1 MCMTI
6 SAIENGTWKGTLVAN
21 FLAQIGMLNPTPTDV
36 VSCRQV
42 GLWQSSLPGFIFS
55 SINSHTHAGTALNY
69 TLQGGLMQLVLGKP
83 FSTVLHDQD
92 KSI

>member
-1 MCMTI
+1 MPSSPTQCI
-6 SAIENGTWKGTLVAN
+6 IRKKFCEERERG
-21 FLAQIGMLNPTPTDV
+21 LAG
-36 VSCRQV
+36 
-42 GLWQSSLPGFIFS
+42 GEQSSLPGSILS

-83 FSTVLHDQD
+83 FSTVSHDQD